1 MNYVN
6 QKIKDK
12 IVEPAA
18 NSRSVS
24 TLSAKITNVNEKT
37 NTCDVMY
44 TRIDGTEL
52 RKKNVEILLN
62 NKSFIDW
69 FPEVNDNVL
78 IQEKNNIVYVL
89 GPAYSDYN
97 KIRKSIE
104 LKNDVFSNSF
114 VDTLGGFI
122 F

>member
-104 LKNDVFSNSF
+104 LKNDVFSNNF